1 MLQIVWKKK
10 TSYGTEKKVLQ
21 VSDLGPDLERQL
33 YEVVTGTAK
42 RLSETARKKN
52 VQGKK

>member
-1 MLQIVWKKK
+1 MLKIVWKRKLPC
-10 TSYGTEKKVLQ
+10 GTEKKMLQ